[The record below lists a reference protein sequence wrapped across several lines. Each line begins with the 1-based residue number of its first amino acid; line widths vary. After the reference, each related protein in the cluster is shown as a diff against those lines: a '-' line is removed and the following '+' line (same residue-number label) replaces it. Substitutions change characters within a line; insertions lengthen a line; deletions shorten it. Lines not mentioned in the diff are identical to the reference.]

1 MYFLE
6 NIKMEEKQLLELNKY
21 ISKDILLTKEN
32 VLELINNKSS
42 SLKEIGRIDLTNS
55 ILENIILTFTDS
67 SFIDKNNYMDNF
79 LSLTKIFLYYEK
91 TFSKKLSSEE
101 ILKYLKDEFE
111 KNEGSIELISTIS
124 LERLQDKLCKY
135 YKK

>member
-21 ISKDILLTKEN
+21 LTKDIVLTKEN
-32 VLELINNKSS
+32 VLELITNKNSL
-42 SLKEIGRIDLTNS
+42 LKEIGRIDLTNS

-124 LERLQDKLCKY
+124 LERLQDKLC
-135 YKK
+135 

>member
-21 ISKDILLTKEN
+21 ISKDIVLTKEN
-32 VLELINNKSS
+32 VLELINNKNSA
-42 SLKEIGRIDLTNS
+42 LKEIGRIDLTNS

-67 SFIDKNNYMDNF
+67 SFVDKNNYMYIF
-79 LSLTKIFLYYEK
+79 LSLTEIFLCYENI
-91 TFSKKLSSEE
+91 FSKKISSEE
-101 ILKYLKDEFE
+101 LLKYLKDEFE

-124 LERLQDKLCKY
+124 LERLQDKLC
-135 YKK
+135 

>member
-21 ISKDILLTKEN
+21 LTKDIVLTKEN
-32 VLELINNKSS
+32 VLELINNKNSA
-42 SLKEIGRIDLTNS
+42 LKEIGRIDLTNS

-67 SFIDKNNYMDNF
+67 SFIDKNNYMYIF
-79 LSLTKIFLYYEK
+79 LSLTEIFLCYENI
-91 TFSKKLSSEE
+91 FSKKISSEE
-101 ILKYLKDEFE
+101 LLKYLKDEFE

-124 LERLQDKLCKY
+124 LERLQDKLC
-135 YKK
+135 

>member
-21 ISKDILLTKEN
+21 ISKDIVLTKEN
-32 VLELINNKSS
+32 GLELINNKNSA
-42 SLKEIGRIDLTNS
+42 LKEIGRIDITNS

-67 SFIDKNNYMDNF
+67 SFIDKNNYMYIF
-79 LSLTKIFLYYEK
+79 LSLTEIFLCYENI
-91 TFSKKLSSEE
+91 FSKKISSEE
-101 ILKYLKDEFE
+101 LLKYLKDEFE

-124 LERLQDKLCKY
+124 LERLQDKLC
-135 YKK
+135 